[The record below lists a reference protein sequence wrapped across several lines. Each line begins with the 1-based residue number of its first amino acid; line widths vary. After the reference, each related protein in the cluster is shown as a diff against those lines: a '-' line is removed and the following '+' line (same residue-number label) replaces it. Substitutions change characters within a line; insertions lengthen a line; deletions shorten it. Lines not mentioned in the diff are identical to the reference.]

1 MWVTAHGGFVPIAP
15 TAVTDVAE
23 GDPTT
28 VTALVGAEPHL
39 DPVLGLVP
47 YRSRVTYVVVEE
59 EGVWRISSAQTTRQ
73 PLFPAD
79 EGAAQAA
86 QVWAERRAACE
97 PTDDLEEGLVGQ
109 PAVAEALCTAGGA
122 VRVGPAAALTDS
134 DAATALLSAYGPEVF
149 AWARVVRVE
158 EPAPVAVVL
167 GPFGADWRVVGVLP
181 TVG

>member
-1 MWVTAHGGFVPIAP
+1 M
-15 TAVTDVAE
+15 
-23 GDPTT
+23 
-28 VTALVGAEPHL
+28 
-39 DPVLGLVP
+39 LGLVP

-59 EGVWRISSAQTTRQ
+59 EGVWRLSSAQTTRQ

-79 EGAAQAA
+79 DGAAAAA

-97 PTDDLEEGLVGQ
+97 PTGDLEAGQVGQ
-109 PAVAEALCTAGGA
+109 PAVADALCAAGGP
-122 VRVGPAAALTDS
+122 VRVGPAGALTDS

-167 GPFGADWRVVGVLP
+167 GPFGEDWRVVGVLP
-181 TVG
+181 TTG